1 MTIHTTT
8 ADENGNFS
16 INIGS
21 ALVSGET
28 IEVTAQKDDQSKKI
42 VIQAPSE
49 PYLPPDLPGED
60 GVGNTNSEDVVESSD
75 GKFAITTSFP
85 NNSELSADAA
95 IAVNDGF
102 GIEKDPLRFNRG
114 AKVRKVGDIY
124 YVKPNIPISEAD
136 TDSTKMY
143 FAIRVKRSDV
153 YAAIVAEK
161 IVTVGDSG
169 YYEDGGIGYETED
182 EKFDGGGFLVNY
194 DKAQFFTAVNTN
206 KNAVADID
214 YMYVVI
220 PLYFSVKSGFFG
232 HTKQSFGETVYT
244 LKARRKA
251 SIFGTVFKIQL
262 DAE

>member
-16 INIGS
+16 ITLGS
-21 ALVSGET
+21 SLTSGET

-49 PYLPPDLPGED
+49 PYLPPESG
-60 GVGNTNSEDVVESSD
+60 GNTNNEDVVESLD

-85 NNSELSADAA
+85 NNSDLSAAAA
-95 IAVNDGF
+95 IAVNDGY
-102 GIEKDPLRFNRG
+102 GIDADPLRFNRG

>member
-1 MTIHTTT
+1 MTTHTTT

-16 INIGS
+16 ITLGT
-21 ALVSGET
+21 ALTSGET
-28 IEVTAQKDDQSKKI
+28 IEVTAQKNEQSKSI

-49 PYLPPDLPGED
+49 PYLPPELPPESG
-60 GVGNTNSEDVVESSD
+60 GNTNNEDVVESHD

-85 NNSELSADAA
+85 NNSDLSAAAA
-95 IAVNDGF
+95 IAVNDGY

-124 YVKPNIPISEAD
+124 YVKPNIPATEAN
-136 TDSTKMY
+136 TDSIKMH

-153 YAAIVAEK
+153 YAAVAEEK
-161 IVTVGDSG
+161 IITVAELG
-169 YYEDGGIGYETED
+169 YYDDGGIGYQTED
-182 EKFDGGGFLVNY
+182 EQFDIGNFLVNY
-194 DKAQFFTAVNTN
+194 SKTQFFMGVNAN

-214 YMYVVI
+214 YMYIVV
-220 PLYFSVKSGFFG
+220 PLYFSVSGGTFAHSKHG
-232 HTKQSFGETVYT
+232 IGDNIYI
-244 LKARRKA
+244 LKDRRKA